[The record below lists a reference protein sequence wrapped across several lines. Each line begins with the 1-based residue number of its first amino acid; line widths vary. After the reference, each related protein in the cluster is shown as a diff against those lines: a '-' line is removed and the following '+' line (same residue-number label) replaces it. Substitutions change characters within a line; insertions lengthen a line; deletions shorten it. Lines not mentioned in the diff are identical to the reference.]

1 MLAVCLQSSVSAFP
15 STSSTS
21 PSTSTS
27 LIQVYMIDTKL
38 TIETTQRKVKTE
50 FILNL
55 LLLYTTP
62 AEMLLKLDYDNS
74 NNYNHTS
81 S

>member
-21 PSTSTS
+21 PSTSSTTSTS

-50 FILNL
+50 NNLNPF
-55 LLLYTTP
+55 LLYITP
-62 AEMLLKLDYDNS
+62 AEMLLKLDY
-74 NNYNHTS
+74 
-81 S
+81 

>member
-1 MLAVCLQSSVSAFP
+1 
-15 STSSTS
+15 
-21 PSTSTS
+21 
-27 LIQVYMIDTKL
+27 MIDTKL

-50 FILNL
+50 NNLNPF
-55 LLLYTTP
+55 LLYITP

-74 NNYNHTS
+74 NNYYHKS